1 MDREVKFRWR
11 QRPPKNFAGS
21 HSRIAARLLRCL
33 KKQLP
38 SRPWRNN
45 LKVVVG
51 NERPSGADGKS
62 PLAMWVVLPNSV
74 DAFWAASLMTLM
86 HRKIPAVEPRV
97 RRIAITAPKEP
108 VTGYAPLVSWRF
120 FGSDN
125 RAKSIRDSEMLGFVR
140 HLSWCA
146 SGAPGQRGIGRQGMD
161 LLMHVACSPGIQW
174 EAVHGLVLHASRQG
188 YLTCGPDE
196 ALSQLAASQ
205 HARQPAWTG
214 EHVLTRWKAVKT
226 LVDLELLSG
235 FVGGQRPLRP
245 VGSTVNLND
254 IRRFV
259 ATACQLDPAGLA
271 GPDRRANILHAR
283 YLAASVMRRVT
294 SRSLFEIGRCLGGR
308 DHATIINGLDR
319 IEEWRRLDPM
329 HAWMVESFAQ
339 IADNMGILKVPAL
352 RQIATQQLAADFQGL
367 DRSCPQKKGLSASA
381 RRERAAEEG
390 SGNVI
395 AFPLRAEPHPAQRK

>member
-11 QRPPKNFAGS
+11 QRPPKHFADS
-21 HSRIAARLLRCL
+21 HNRIAARLLKCL
-33 KKQLP
+33 MRELP
-38 SRPWRNN
+38 HRPWRNN

-51 NERPSGADGKS
+51 DERPCEANGRK

-74 DAFWAASLMTLM
+74 DAFWAASLMTLI

-120 FGSDN
+120 YGSDN

-146 SGAPGQRGIGRQGMD
+146 SEAMERGGTDRQGMD

-174 EAVHGLVLHASRQG
+174 EAVHSLVAHASRQG
-188 YLTCGPDE
+188 YLSCAPDE
-196 ALSQLAASQ
+196 ALSQLAASE

-226 LVDLELLSG
+226 LVDLELLNG

-245 VGSTVNLND
+245 VGSTVRLND

-259 ATACQLDPAGLA
+259 STACQLDPVDLA
-271 GPDRRANILHAR
+271 GASRRANILHAR

-294 SRSLFEIGRCLGGR
+294 SRSLFEIGHCLGGR

-319 IEEWRRLDPM
+319 IENWRRLDPM
-329 HAWMVESFAQ
+329 HAWIIESFAQ

-352 RQIATQQLAADFQGL
+352 RRMAMRQLAAEFQGL
-367 DRSCPQKKGLSASA
+367 DRSCPQKEALSSSA
-381 RRERAAEEG
+381 GQNPAAQTG
-390 SGNVI
+390 SGNVV
-395 AFPLRAEPHPAQRK
+395 FLPVRAMRQPVKRK